1 VLIIIHLIFKIHN
14 FLNIRVEK
22 KTFLLYYSLEDFLI
36 GGFVMNATEC
46 IKGRRSIRKF
56 KNDKISHSLLESI
69 ISTSSFTPSWKN
81 TQITRYIAIEDTSII
96 QKIANDFTPDFNAN
110 IIRQVSTLIAVT
122 FIKGRCGFER
132 DGSFSTKK
140 EDRWQMFDVGAACQ
154 TFCLAAHEAGLGTVI
169 MGIWDEDGITE
180 LLDIPETQELAA
192 LIAIGY
198 PDVSPV
204 APKRKSVDD
213 LLTYR

>member
-1 VLIIIHLIFKIHN
+1 MKAI
-14 FLNIRVEK
+14 
-22 KTFLLYYSLEDFLI
+22 D
-36 GGFVMNATEC
+36 C
-46 IKGRRSIRKF
+46 IVGRRSIRKF
-56 KNDKISHSLLESI
+56 KNDKINHSLLESI
-69 ISTSSFTPSWKN
+69 ISTASFSPSWKN
-81 TQITRYIAIEDTSII
+81 TQITRYIAIEDTSIV
-96 QKIANDFTPDFNAN
+96 QKIADDFTPEFNAN
-110 IIRQVSTLIAVT
+110 IVRQVSTLIAVT

-140 EDRWQMFDVGAACQ
+140 GDRWQMFDVGAACQ

-198 PDVSPV
+198 PDISPE
-204 APKRKSVDD
+204 APRRKSVED

>member
-1 VLIIIHLIFKIHN
+1 MK
-14 FLNIRVEK
+14 
-22 KTFLLYYSLEDFLI
+22 
-36 GGFVMNATEC
+36 ATDC
-46 IKGRRSIRKF
+46 IVGRRSIRKF
-56 KNDKISHSLLESI
+56 KNDKISHSVLESI
-69 ISTSSFTPSWKN
+69 VSTASFSPSWKN

-96 QKIANDFTPDFNAN
+96 KKIADDFTPEFNAN
-110 IIRQVSTLIAVT
+110 IIRQISTLIAVT
-122 FIKGRCGFER
+122 FVKGRCGFER

-140 EDRWQMFDVGAACQ
+140 GDRWQMFDVGVACQ

-169 MGIWDEDGITE
+169 MGIFDEDGITE

-198 PDVSPV
+198 PDISPD
-204 APKRKSVDD
+204 APKRKSVED

>member
-1 VLIIIHLIFKIHN
+1 MK
-14 FLNIRVEK
+14 
-22 KTFLLYYSLEDFLI
+22 
-36 GGFVMNATEC
+36 ATDC
-46 IKGRRSIRKF
+46 IVGRRSIRKF
-56 KNDKISHSLLESI
+56 KNDKINHSLLESI
-69 ISTSSFTPSWKN
+69 ISTASFSPSWKN
-81 TQITRYIAIEDTSII
+81 TQITRYIAIEDTSLI
-96 QKIANDFTPDFNAN
+96 QKIADDFTPEFNAN
-110 IIRQVSTLIAVT
+110 IVRQVSTLIAVT
-122 FIKGRCGFER
+122 FVKGRCGFER

-154 TFCLAAHEAGLGTVI
+154 TFCLAAHDAGLGTVI

-198 PDVSPV
+198 PDMSPE
-204 APKRKSVDD
+204 APRRKSVED

>member
-1 VLIIIHLIFKIHN
+1 MK
-14 FLNIRVEK
+14 
-22 KTFLLYYSLEDFLI
+22 
-36 GGFVMNATEC
+36 ATDC
-46 IKGRRSIRKF
+46 IVGRRSIRKF

-69 ISTSSFTPSWKN
+69 VSTASFSPSWKN

-96 QKIANDFTPDFNAN
+96 KKIADDFTPEFNAN

-122 FIKGRCGFER
+122 FVKGRCGFER
-132 DGSFSTKK
+132 NGSFSTKK
-140 EDRWQMFDVGAACQ
+140 GDRWQMFDVGVACQ

-198 PDVSPV
+198 PDISPD
-204 APKRKSVDD
+204 APKRKSVED

>member
-1 VLIIIHLIFKIHN
+1 MK
-14 FLNIRVEK
+14 
-22 KTFLLYYSLEDFLI
+22 
-36 GGFVMNATEC
+36 ATDC
-46 IKGRRSIRKF
+46 IVGRRSIRKF
-56 KNDKISHSLLESI
+56 MNDKISHFQLESI
-69 ISTSSFTPSWKN
+69 ISTASFSPSWKN
-81 TQITRYIAIEDTSII
+81 TQITRYIAIEDTSLI
-96 QKIANDFTPDFNAN
+96 QKIADDFTPEFNAN
-110 IIRQVSTLIAVT
+110 IVRQVSTLIAVT
-122 FIKGRCGFER
+122 FVKGRCGFER

-140 EDRWQMFDVGAACQ
+140 GDRWQMFDVGAACQ

-198 PDVSPV
+198 PDISPE
-204 APKRKSVDD
+204 APRRKSVED